1 MDRQTIMLE
10 LTGLSRVM
18 SSDVRDLVYK
28 RRAVTELADS
38 YEPINPFLNVLDDV
52 EAQLMEAV
60 QHSIY
65 IHLSNEERQAFMDQ
79 WREMPPH
86 LQLGFLDDYVLEAA
100 R

>member
-1 MDRQTIMLE
+1 MDRQTMMLE
-10 LTGLSRVM
+10 LTGLSRVV

-28 RRAVTELADS
+28 RRAVTELVDS
-38 YEPINPFLNVLDDV
+38 YQPVNPFLNALDDV

-65 IHLSNEERQAFMDQ
+65 LHLSKEERQAFMDH
-79 WREMPPH
+79 WREMPPD
-86 LQLGFLDDYVLEAA
+86 LQLDFLDDYVREAV